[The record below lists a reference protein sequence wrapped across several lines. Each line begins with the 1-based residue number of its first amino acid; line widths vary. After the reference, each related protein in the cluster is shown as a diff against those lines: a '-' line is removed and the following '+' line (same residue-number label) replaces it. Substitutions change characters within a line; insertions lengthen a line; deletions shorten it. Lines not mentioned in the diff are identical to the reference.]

1 MVFPPGTVAST
12 DPYLL
17 EVPEPGELPLAC
29 VVAKAGRMHRC
40 VFAGYS
46 QAMESEISQLL
57 QIVGND
63 ACL

>member
-1 MVFPPGTVAST
+1 MYFPPGNVAST
-12 DPYLL
+12 DPYVV
-17 EVPEPGELPLAC
+17 EDSEPGELHLAC

-40 VFAGYS
+40 VYAGYS
-46 QAMESEISQLL
+46 QAMDSEIRQLL